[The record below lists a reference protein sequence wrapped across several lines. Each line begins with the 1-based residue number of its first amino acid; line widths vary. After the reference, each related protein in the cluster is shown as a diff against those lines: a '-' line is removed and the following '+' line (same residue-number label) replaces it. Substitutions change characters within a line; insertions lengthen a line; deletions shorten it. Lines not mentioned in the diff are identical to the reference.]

1 MEPGRGGGDWLGD
14 RGRQA
19 SIQWRDEMSV
29 LNSLQMNLLE
39 ANILEGYKD
48 RTTYLA
54 PVVKQN
60 DFLQVAPWVASTD
73 GNMNKT
79 TQVVELGKGAW
90 SRIHAPITEIG
101 AKSEVI
107 VENLKLFEA
116 LSNVDERL
124 LTGKRK
130 VKIRD
135 AQDVA
140 NLEGFTQSWLHELL
154 YNTDAKDG
162 TLGLFARRA
171 SLPKGGKFNGVYN
184 AGGTA
189 GGSLTSALLVEFGD
203 VGMQLVYEDGER
215 PGITD
220 EDKGEVYV
228 DGYYALQRL
237 FRIKGAIAIH
247 KPESVIRLAN
257 IDPTKSLDWKV
268 FVSLRNKLPSMG
280 RNAALFVNRDVKTM
294 LETYCLEKNN
304 AQYSYGELQ
313 GYGQVARVMGIPV
326 MMLEAIDSNEA
337 VVA

>member
-1 MEPGRGGGDWLGD
+1 
-14 RGRQA
+14 
-19 SIQWRDEMSV
+19 MSV
-29 LNSLQMNLLE
+29 LNSLQLNLLE

-48 RTTYLA
+48 KTTYLA

-73 GNMNKT
+73 GNVNKV
-79 TQVVELGKGAW
+79 TQVTEIGKGAW
-90 SRIHAPITEIG
+90 SKIHSPITEIG

-116 LSNVDERL
+116 LSTVDERL

-135 AQDVA
+135 ARDVA

-171 SLPKGGKFNGVYN
+171 KLAASGGKFNGVYD

-189 GGSLTSALLVEFGD
+189 SGSLTSALLVEFGD

-220 EDKGEVYV
+220 EDKGEVFV

-247 KPESVIRLAN
+247 KPESVIRIAN
-257 IDPTKSLDWKV
+257 IDPTKALDWKV
-268 FVSLRNKLPSMG
+268 FVKLRNKLPSMG
-280 RNAALFVNRDVKTM
+280 RNAVLFVNRDVKSL
-294 LETYCLEKNN
+294 LETYCLDKNN

-326 MMLEAIDSNEA
+326 MMLEAIDSNEV